1 MSFNGAARPL
11 RLIIRSPDRRWPAA
25 FQELCERFCGLYFD
39 DELELIRLH
48 HWEIRASYVMRQS
61 LNTRYLHGRERLDG
75 KLVEVCLYPA
85 DCGIDGTRTVS
96 KAGVPMG
103 HEHESGG
110 FAGPMGE
117 QPVAERVSAVGELGR
132 SGVDRGVPMGP
143 RWQKGQA
150 AARRAGTPPR

>member
-39 DELELIRLH
+39 HELELIRLH

-103 HEHESGG
+103 HEHESRGLP
-110 FAGPMGE
+110 A
-117 QPVAERVSAVGELGR
+117 RWVSN
-132 SGVDRGVPMGP
+132 
-143 RWQKGQA
+143 RWQSGYRPLGSSVVPESIGAFRWVLDGKKAKQ
-150 AARRAGTPPR
+150 